1 MTIELNLGNLIFILI
16 ALIGAFWTLVKVIV
30 SQYEKS
36 LDTRFATLSETMEK
50 DQELTR
56 KLEREFLRMQAD
68 LPLHYVRREDYI
80 RGQSVLEA
88 KLDGLGTK
96 LENAQLSAQL
106 SATLRVLQ
114 PTP

>member
-16 ALIGAFWTLVKVIV
+16 ALIGAFWALVKVIV

-36 LDTRFATLSETMEK
+36 LDTRFATLSVTMEK

>member
-36 LDTRFATLSETMEK
+36 LDTRFATLSETMVK

-56 KLEREFLRMQAD
+56 KLEREFLRMQAE

-96 LENAQLSAQL
+96 LENTQLSAQL